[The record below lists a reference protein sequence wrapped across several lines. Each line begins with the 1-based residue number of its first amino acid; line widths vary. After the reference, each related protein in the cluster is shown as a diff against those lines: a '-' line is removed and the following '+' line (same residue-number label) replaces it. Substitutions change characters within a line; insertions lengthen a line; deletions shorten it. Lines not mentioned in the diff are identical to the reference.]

1 MHCHIE
7 VHADIGQMMVLQVGD
22 IRHMPKVPRNFPK
35 CGDYLPPIGSDH
47 WSHDEDSESH
57 DHDTWSLESFEDD
70 LELDVDPSNGL
81 KKKNVKDDDSAAPKV
96 ENISEPRFIKHF
108 KDFRKKPRKVSR
120 K

>member
-1 MHCHIE
+1 MHCHID

-22 IRHMPKVPRNFPK
+22 TRHMPKVPRNFPK
-35 CGDYLPPIGSDH
+35 CGDYLPPIGSDD